1 MTAADPYR
9 PNVGIALF
17 DRGGRVFIARRT
29 GDDGPEIIFPGHEWQ
44 MPQGGVE
51 PGEDLEPAARRE
63 LAEETGIRSVALLGR
78 MAEAVTYDWP
88 PYHGPPHRLARWRG
102 QRQVWFA
109 YRLTGSEAEIDLAA
123 SAGTEPIE
131 FDAWRWEA
139 LASLPDLVVPYK
151 RPLYAAV
158 VEAFA
163 AFAMP
168 AE

>member
-1 MTAADPYR
+1 MTADPYR

-17 DRGGRVFIARRT
+17 DRQGRVFIARRI
-29 GDDGPEIIFPGHEWQ
+29 GDDGPEIIVPGHEWQ

-78 MAEAVTYDWP
+78 MDSAVTYDWP
-88 PYHGPPHRLARWRG
+88 PYHGPPHRLTRWRG

-109 YRLTGSEAEIDLAA
+109 YRFTGSEAEIDLAA

-131 FDAWRWEA
+131 FEAWRWEQ
-139 LASLPDLVVPYK
+139 LDRLPDLVVPFK
-151 RPLYAAV
+151 RAVYAAV
-158 VEAFA
+158 VA
-163 AFAMP
+163 AFAVHARP